1 MPPLSNILIKL
12 KLNKAKIKKTQY
24 AFWIQ
29 LLYHLSFHIEWTVFV
44 MDQEVS
50 VKLRK
55 CICLNNS
62 DWVRTRKIEI
72 KYNILNFTENL
83 LFYILQD
90 QDVVLSTIF
99 VFIYQSVQRKI
110 KTYVKILSAIE
121 FILYEFRV
129 EGVTM
134 ENKYKSTK
142 KY

>member
-29 LLYHLSFHIEWTVFV
+29 LLIHLSFHIEWIVFV

-55 CICLNNS
+55 CIRLNNS